1 MTPVANE
8 KRRPMDDETNN
19 TPDQPAPQSKALKEK
34 HAHRPLTGMGIFV
47 TDQELYE
54 LLGVPGDK
62 ARRSIQML
70 DADPRQ
76 GFPAK
81 QKLWGNRYWPA
92 VKAWFDHVYI
102 PRSLTD
108 RRR

>member
-1 MTPVANE
+1 
-8 KRRPMDDETNN
+8 
-19 TPDQPAPQSKALKEK
+19 
-34 HAHRPLTGMGIFV
+34 MGIFV

-54 LLGVPGDK
+54 LLGVPADT
-62 ARRSIQML
+62 ARRAIRML
-70 DADPRQ
+70 DADTRQ

-81 QKLWGNRYWPA
+81 QKLWGNRRYGPA